1 VVKHR
6 FNNQDWQY
14 ALNYFEGKCAY
25 CGQPPQTTDNYQV
38 LQRDHCIPSSRKGPH
53 HAGNVVPCCQE
64 CNSSKGDRD
73 LDEWLNWR
81 FEADAGL
88 VRLRLTYYF
97 TSVGYE
103 YPAPAAKPK
112 VRVKTKGKKFTFPE
126 DYNVALAR
134 LSDETGMPIATIVR
148 RAVKQ
153 YLAEQGIVVE
163 GEVQQGGS
171 YVPLGPRNKQ
181 LATKQL
187 DESNGLCYAI
197 LMV

>member
-6 FNNQDWQY
+6 FNSQDWQY

-53 HAGNVVPCCQE
+53 HAGNVVPACQG

-81 FEADAGL
+81 FGTDAGL

-97 TSVGYE
+97 TSIGYN
-103 YPAPAAKPK
+103 YPELDPTIKNK
-112 VRVKTKGKKFTFPE
+112 KRNNTKAHKLLLPG
-126 DYNVALAR
+126 DYYDALGR
-134 LSDETGMPIATIVR
+134 LSDKTGMTMAEIMR
-148 RAVKQ
+148 RAAKLF
-153 YLAEQGIVVE
+153 LAKHGIVVE
-163 GEVQQGGS
+163 GKVQQGGS
-171 YVPLGPRNKQ
+171 RVPANPNNVTASSEQ
-181 LATKQL
+181 S
-187 DESNGLCYAI
+187 DE
-197 LMV
+197 